1 MWKNVSICLKMKPF
15 GLNNLSLKVSPSE
28 CLFKK
33 DQYWQRQSFKRWES
47 LCDMKC
53 ISVYGEIMVG
63 SGTGCFKKWLR
74 EFWGLYCTVNYTGLD
89 ITLLGNVL
97 FWSFFT
103 KTKQDQ
109 MPISDTQYPCQNLH
123 SMLVKIFG
131 PTILLVTFLRHPVLC
146 SFYFLVVHLIFI
158 SSKEVSLVSFKID
171 KKTSLTFEIS
181 DQTSMKRIRW

>member
-1 MWKNVSICLKMKPF
+1 MKPFGLNIPISKSHRANVCLKCLKIFENVSKCLKMKPF

-97 FWSFFT
+97 FWSFF
-103 KTKQDQ
+103 
-109 MPISDTQYPCQNLH
+109 
-123 SMLVKIFG
+123 
-131 PTILLVTFLRHPVLC
+131 LLRLSR
-146 SFYFLVVHLIFI
+146 I
-158 SSKEVSLVSFKID
+158 
-171 KKTSLTFEIS
+171 
-181 DQTSMKRIRW
+181 KRP